1 MFGSAWRLLT
11 KKEGRGKRSEK
22 LMNCDL
28 EALTAGTV
36 ISPKPS

>member
-1 MFGSAWRLLT
+1 MFGSAWRLLP

-28 EALTAGTV
+28 GALTAGTV